1 MTHSDIYFTLHVA
14 LCWLVSLGIAYLAGV
29 MVESKRNRK

>member
-1 MTHSDIYFTLHVA
+1 MTRSDAYFTLHVA

-29 MVESKRNRK
+29 AAESKRDRK